1 MCVLLKNGAKILD
14 TCMPLS
20 TTCFMYSGLYCI
32 LLMKNSVMPPIE
44 LQHQIK
50 AAIRNVPDFPKV
62 GIQFKDITPILQNSQ
77 LCTQMLDFV
86 AQQCAKLNIEAVAAI
101 ESRGFMFGFPLALR
115 LGVPFVPIRK
125 KGKLPYHVYTYD
137 YALEYGTATIEAHT
151 DAIAPNTRV
160 LIHDDL
166 LATGG
171 TAGASAELV
180 KLLGGTVAGF
190 SFLVELGFLG
200 GRKKLEAY
208 TKEITTLVSY

>member
-1 MCVLLKNGAKILD
+1 MD
-14 TCMPLS
+14 
-20 TTCFMYSGLYCI
+20 SGLYCI
-32 LLMKNSVMPPIE
+32 LLMKSIVMPSIE
-44 LQHQIK
+44 LQHQIQ

-62 GIQFKDITPILQNSQ
+62 GIQFKDITPILQNPQ
-77 LCTQMLDFV
+77 LSSQMLDFL
-86 AQQCAKLNIEAVAAI
+86 AKQCAKLNVGAVAAI

-115 LGVPFVPIRK
+115 LDVPFIPFRK
-125 KGKLPYHVYTYD
+125 QGKLPYDVVSHE
-137 YALEYGTATIEAHT
+137 YALEYGTAIIEAHT
-151 DAIAPNTRV
+151 DAIAAGTRV

-200 GRKKLEAY
+200 GREKLEVY
-208 TKEITTLVSY
+208 TPEITTLVKY